1 MKKLSIIIPYHGEP
15 RESVSP
21 LLLSLNSQKNI
32 NFNDIEILIN
42 NDSTN
47 DNISDVLEL
56 CDNLKDVSIITC
68 YNGGGPG
75 PSRQHCL
82 DNSQGDYILF
92 FDADDTLLTNTTLS
106 KILNI
111 ITSGMDVYNFKVA
124 WEKIENNE
132 LGYQLWGRNL
142 VGVWGKA
149 YRRKFIYENGIQF
162 LPELKHYGEDQY
174 FNLTL
179 NACFPKEISVDLVTY
194 VYTVNNSQFCKP
206 GMSKISDN
214 KNSSPHDIVMPLQRA
229 YEFISKR
236 IDIELCR
243 RDISLFIYLLYDD
256 YFNKNFTEETKEII
270 KQDMRKFIND
280 FDPMLKCINLMTF
293 ENNNPISFEK
303 FVKSLVN
310 NY

>member
-1 MKKLSIIIPYHGEP
+1 
-15 RESVSP
+15 
-21 LLLSLNSQKNI
+21 
-32 NFNDIEILIN
+32 
-42 NDSTN
+42 
-47 DNISDVLEL
+47 
-56 CDNLKDVSIITC
+56 
-68 YNGGGPG
+68 
-75 PSRQHCL
+75 
-82 DNSQGDYILF
+82 
-92 FDADDTLLTNTTLS
+92 
-106 KILNI
+106 
-111 ITSGMDVYNFKVA
+111 MDVYNFKVA

-179 NACFPKEISVDLVTY
+179 NACFPKEMSVDLVTY
-194 VYTVNNSQFCKP
+194 VYTVNSSQFCKP
-206 GMSKISDN
+206 GMSKTSDN
-214 KNSSPHDIVMPLQRA
+214 KNNSPHDIVRPLQKA

-243 RDISLFIYLLYDD
+243 KDISLFIYLLYDD
-256 YFNKNFTEETKEII
+256 YFNKNFTDETKEIM
-270 KQDMRKFIND
+270 KQDMKKFIHD
-280 FDPMLKCINLMTF
+280 FDPMLKCIDLMTF

-303 FVKSLVN
+303 FVKSLVD

>member
-56 CDNLKDVSIITC
+56 CDNLKDVSIITR

-111 ITSGMDVYNFKVA
+111 ITSGMDVYNFK
-124 WEKIENNE
+124 E
-132 LGYQLWGRNL
+132 
-142 VGVWGKA
+142 
-149 YRRKFIYENGIQF
+149 
-162 LPELKHYGEDQY
+162 
-174 FNLTL
+174 
-179 NACFPKEISVDLVTY
+179 
-194 VYTVNNSQFCKP
+194 
-206 GMSKISDN
+206 
-214 KNSSPHDIVMPLQRA
+214 
-229 YEFISKR
+229 
-236 IDIELCR
+236 
-243 RDISLFIYLLYDD
+243 LLY
-256 YFNKNFTEETKEII
+256 F
-270 KQDMRKFIND
+270 FITFD
-280 FDPMLKCINLMTF
+280 FFRLGIRCFFRLLKRFLKGADPIYYIC
-293 ENNNPISFEK
+293 
-303 FVKSLVN
+303 
-310 NY
+310 